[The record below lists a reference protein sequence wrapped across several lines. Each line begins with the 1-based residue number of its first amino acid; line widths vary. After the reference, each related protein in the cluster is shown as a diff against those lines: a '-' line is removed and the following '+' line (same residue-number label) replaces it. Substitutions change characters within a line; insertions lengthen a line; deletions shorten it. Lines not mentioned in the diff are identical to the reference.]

1 MKTALLNTVTKTKA
15 ENILSHWDILSN
27 CLIETFRLTDEE
39 SVDLRKNKTAQL
51 IAAIPFAAGCEE
63 PLRTA
68 LAHLSIYM
76 TELRGGG
83 EIGGHNQ
90 NDNENLYARLRLLSS
105 FKGGDRDIISHGL
118 DMLAFIMVQ
127 GYFYSKKSDEVFNI
141 YNPLNNDAWDY
152 ESITKTLLEK
162 IHSRKC
168 EVLDALFESAE
179 PPFSW

>member
-76 TELRGGG
+76 TT
-83 EIGGHNQ
+83 
-90 NDNENLYARLRLLSS
+90 
-105 FKGGDRDIISHGL
+105 K
-118 DMLAFIMVQ
+118 M
-127 GYFYSKKSDEVFNI
+127 
-141 YNPLNNDAWDY
+141 
-152 ESITKTLLEK
+152 ITKTSMQGSVFFLPSKAEIGTLSPMGL
-162 IHSRKC
+162 ICWHSLWYRVISIVKN
-168 EVLDALFESAE
+168 LMKYSTSTTL
-179 PPFSW
+179 

>member
-1 MKTALLNTVTKTKA
+1 MKTSLLNTVTKTKA
-15 ENILSHWDILSN
+15 ENILSHWDVLCN

-76 TELRGGG
+76 TEIRGGS
-83 EIGGHNQ
+83 EIGGHNKH
-90 NDNENLYARLRLLSS
+90 DNENLYARLRLLSS
-105 FKGGDRDIISHGL
+105 FKGGDKNIISHGL

-127 GYFYSKKSDEVFNI
+127 GYSHSKQSDKVFNI
-141 YNPLNNDAWDY
+141 YNPLNDSSWDY
-152 ESITKTLLEK
+152 ESITQTLLDK
-162 IHSRKC
+162 IHSQKC
-168 EVLDALFESAE
+168 EVLDSLFESAE
-179 PPFSW
+179 PPVEW